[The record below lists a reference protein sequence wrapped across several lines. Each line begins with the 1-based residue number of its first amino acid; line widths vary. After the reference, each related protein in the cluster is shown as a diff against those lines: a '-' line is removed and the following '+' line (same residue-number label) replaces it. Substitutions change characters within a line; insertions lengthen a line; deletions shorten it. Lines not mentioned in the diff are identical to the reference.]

1 MANDILGSELNIDG
15 LIEAADKA
23 QKAMDKVAESAEGA
37 GKRIS
42 DVFKSISTQ
51 GIDNTLQKLYDLKAT
66 YETISKVEVK
76 DAGLK
81 EIATNAKT
89 ALDEVNKLI
98 EGLYKAYGAKAPT
111 STTAEQKAEE
121 NRYNEWLRQK
131 YEEEQIH
138 KQIEDRKT
146 QATRS
151 AIADQNQAYAEANAK
166 KQSIAR
172 DKDNVKTNAESAR
185 KAYEEQLRIYENL
198 FAQAEKKR
206 PDLIDVAKTRTD
218 INAIDSQLDKLMD
231 RINRLN
237 NEMQLFKSMES
248 GKTLKAEDYAHIGK
262 VSDELNKLM
271 AQYEALDKLKIA
283 MSSKSGFEQAI
294 ADLSGFSLQAQ
305 RSKQALDDL
314 AQSYRTGTSAFH
326 QQMKTPEFA
335 LDFSKNAKSIEE
347 ERQAIQLLKQARESL
362 DKTMPDGKKKVQ
374 ELTDAIANHE
384 KNLKRATQSTQ
395 EYNDAQRKLASQRL
409 ERIYSQ
415 SPNLAMNFSQSAKS
429 INDQILAIKRLKSA
443 RDNLN
448 RGSFTSEEAYRKKV
462 AELTNEIKRQQTE
475 VDKLRGKQEG
485 LGKSHHSLMNT
496 TDQLTRKLALLFSV
510 SAIQGY
516 IQKLASVRA
525 EFELQQRSLQAI
537 LQNKEKAD
545 ELWGQTLQLALKSP
559 FRVKELVSYTKQLAA
574 YRIETDKLHETTKRL
589 ADVSAGLGVDMQR
602 LILAYGQVRA
612 AEYLRGT
619 ELRQFTEA
627 GIPMLDEL
635 AKYFTE
641 MEGRTVTTA
650 EVFERI
656 SKRMVEFGD
665 VAEVFNRITSAG
677 GVFYEMQEKQ
687 ADTLHGQISNLHDA
701 IDLMLNDIGAANDGM
716 MKGLVST
723 ARAVVDN
730 WEEVWLRMQAVLLAL
745 AAFGAKS
752 LFVKF
757 LATETGKAAAAAY
770 SSTAAYSSWGG
781 VLQGMGAKISTLSL
795 RLKSFFA
802 QIRAG
807 GASVLATAT
816 NVKSLGNILSGAL
829 LRGLN
834 AARAGFAALKVTMSS
849 FLPMLAITALVEL
862 YFQLTEASREA
873 ERLKEALSGVDAE
886 LGKDL
891 EKSISTY
898 ERLARTISDGTKSYT
913 ERDEAMQELK
923 RTFSDILPSMYL
935 ERDTILEMAGNYDKA
950 TSALRVYYDEKARI
964 QKLEKLDE
972 HYQDSF
978 STDMKE
984 SWRFYIN
991 NGIGGIQEDEYLKIL
1006 SSVIEKGKEA
1016 AKNGILWD
1024 KETLQKEL
1032 ADALQ
1037 QFYGF
1042 NDAIRKSLERNLDA
1056 DLISH
1061 NLGDLIDLLEKYQKD
1076 YSTISGLPAAT
1087 KAEKKQSEAL
1097 SKMRKEYDEYKKTL
1111 AEINSLYGKYANLQK
1126 KSRQTGE
1133 KINDQD
1139 VKDIEKE
1146 LKEKYEKLKVEI
1158 PVSFSDVSDN
1168 TLAMQKEIDRVTT
1181 SMNTNFVN
1189 TMSGFG
1195 DKIKIA
1201 TGGIYTMNT
1210 ALAGMS
1216 KTPMPPML
1224 SNINI
1229 LNTDVNN
1236 LTQGINKTGTA
1247 VDFLNTIGKPKF
1259 FTFLPNAITD
1269 INNVE
1274 GATAKLAET
1283 VISESDKVVD
1293 NTYQNFVNSIV
1304 ESVAKANGVQ
1314 MNMLNDLVVGAN
1326 ATSAS
1331 VKQTWKNQYDEL
1343 VARHAMAKQILAE
1356 NPLLTVNYVYS
1367 LTGIEAKSEE
1377 ELKKIIKSY
1386 EESWKKVGF
1395 DIKDLVPDK
1404 KKPKGKKTDPAKD
1417 FANMLKEI
1425 RDSYED
1431 LNDWMDENDAI
1442 TRTTTNWRKIFEDA
1456 AKGVKGLNLAWED
1469 FDFTT
1474 VEGLVSALEK
1484 LQKVAKTKKT
1494 KDDIGKTIGQETTK
1508 QDEETA
1514 KKRADARD
1522 KEIDQLFE
1530 LYDIYKELEK
1540 MDIDKD
1546 VASKLFGVKATNLQE
1561 IRDSLEE
1568 NEYRFVGEEGEEQ
1581 YQKYLDK
1588 IAELENKEQSERL
1601 KTYLKYARDAIS
1613 ERAKIKIEEM
1623 RKLAE
1628 IEETFAVKEGDSAE
1642 VATIKN
1648 TNKGYA
1654 IEKLKK
1660 DTQSEL
1666 KKLEWDDFKQSYTFT
1681 GLFEDLEIASETMI
1695 RSTIQNLQKFRD
1707 EWADMPLEDVKAMVD
1722 KINQLED
1729 ALVKIKPFAYA
1740 KELKKA
1746 IKEDGRDVGQIQED
1760 IVTKESQIADNNIEI
1775 AQQEEILRLAEERV
1789 RVNGKAS
1796 VIDTALLMTAKAI
1809 IGAKKEENK
1818 ELKNGIAKDEKALD
1832 NHANLK
1838 ASYLAQADAVSK
1850 INDMATDL
1858 YDSFSEL
1865 YDLFGSDDSPEKIFA
1880 DMGMGI
1886 AQAVLNTIALQLQL
1900 MAAQVGAKGLGAAL
1914 NTAMGIIG
1922 WIVMG
1927 VQIVAQVLSSVFA
1940 AHDQSLQ
1947 NQIEDLED
1955 KIKSLAK
1962 AYEKLEVAAEKAYST
1977 YSLQTTMKQASQNI
1991 DEQIRSRR
1999 AQIELEKDKKDTDKD
2014 QIKEWYD
2021 EIEELEKQR
2030 LELHREMIESLGGTY
2045 DIRDAT
2051 REFVDAWVDA
2061 FNETGKGLSGLKENF
2076 HEFFKNIILEQ
2087 AVMQGAGNIMQPL
2100 LDKIIASLN
2109 DDYEISDSEAG
2120 EIDKLA
2126 NVKMVELDKF
2136 LNRLFG
2142 DGGIWNKYIK
2152 DNPEASLSGLQ
2163 EGIQGI
2169 TEETAQII
2177 EAYLNSIRF
2186 YIAQDNQNLA
2196 DLRNFFIGSDDN
2208 VNPMLAQLKIIA
2220 TQTTAINSLLESLTA
2235 PHPTQSGRGL
2245 KVII

>member
-151 AIADQNQAYAEANAK
+151 AIAEQNKLFAEQAQKRQEGLTSNQSVKDSASKARQEYEQTLRMYDAMFAEIERREIESNAKRAAEAKRTTDAK
-166 KQSIAR
+166 IAEYERLMREERRLKADYKIASKASQDGLDYNNSKQATANELNKVMRERESLEIELGEKVSAIR
-172 DKDNVKTNAESAR
+172 QKYRAKDLKAELDAIEKAR
-185 KAYEEQLRIYENL
+185 KAREAKAKAEAQRSQGKINQYISENKAYNKTYEGALK
-198 FAQAEKKR
+198 FS
-206 PDLIDVAKTRTD
+206 DSAKT
-218 INAIDSQLDKLMD
+218 
-231 RINRLN
+231 INRRIIAIKN
-237 NEMQLFKSMES
+237 
-248 GKTLKAEDYAHIGK
+248 LKDARNSLTTAD
-262 VSDELNKLM
+262 
-271 AQYEALDKLKIA
+271 AQYESKLKALNEAIR
-283 MSSKSGFEQAI
+283 KHEVAI
-294 ADLSGFSLQAQ
+294 AKA
-305 RSKQALDDL
+305 
-314 AQSYRTGTSAFH
+314 TG
-326 QQMKTPEFA
+326 KTDE
-335 LDFSKNAKSIEE
+335 L
-347 ERQAIQLLKQARESL
+347 
-362 DKTMPDGKKKVQ
+362 KKKH
-374 ELTDAIANHE
+374 N
-384 KNLKRATQSTQ
+384 
-395 EYNDAQRKLASQRL
+395 
-409 ERIYSQ
+409 
-415 SPNLAMNFSQSAKS
+415 
-429 INDQILAIKRLKSA
+429 
-443 RDNLN
+443 
-448 RGSFTSEEAYRKKV
+448 
-462 AELTNEIKRQQTE
+462 
-475 VDKLRGKQEG
+475 
-485 LGKSHHSLMNT
+485 SLLNT
-496 TDQLTRKLALLFSV
+496 TDQLTRKLALMFSV

-516 IQKLASVRA
+516 VQKLASVRA

-545 ELWGQTLQLALKSP
+545 ELWGQTVQLALKSP

-829 LRGLN
+829 LKGLN
-834 AARAGFAALKVTMSS
+834 VARAGFAALKVAMSS

-984 SWRFYIN
+984 SWRIYIN
-991 NGIGGIQEDEYLKIL
+991 KGIGGIQEDEYLKIL

-1061 NLGDLIDLLEKYQKD
+1061 NLGDLIDLLVKYQKD
-1076 YSTISGLPAAT
+1076 YSTISGLPATT

-1259 FTFLPNAITD
+1259 FTFLPNAVTD

-1293 NTYQNFVNSIV
+1293 NTYQNFVNNIV

-1343 VARHAMAKQILAE
+1343 VARHTMAKQILAE

-1395 DIKDLVPDK
+1395 DIKDLVPEK
-1404 KKPKGKKTDPAKD
+1404 KKQKGKKSDPAKD

-1431 LNDWMDENDAI
+1431 LNDWMDKNDAI
-1442 TRTTTNWRKIFEDA
+1442 TRTTTNWRKVFEDA

-1508 QDEETA
+1508 QDEKTA

-1530 LYDIYKELEK
+1530 LYDLYKEL
-1540 MDIDKD
+1540 DKLD
-1546 VASKLFGVKATNLQE
+1546 FPKELAQALFGIDATSLNE
-1561 IRDSLEE
+1561 IRSELEQ
-1568 NEYRFVGEEGEEQ
+1568 NSYRFVGEEGEKK
-1581 YQKYLDK
+1581 YQEYLDK
-1588 IAELENKEQSERL
+1588 ITELENKEQIERL
-1601 KTYLKYARDAIS
+1601 KTYTKYLVEGMN
-1613 ERAKIKIEEM
+1613 ER
-1623 RKLAE
+1623 
-1628 IEETFAVKEGDSAE
+1628 
-1642 VATIKN
+1642 
-1648 TNKGYA
+1648 
-1654 IEKLKK
+1654 
-1660 DTQSEL
+1660 
-1666 KKLEWDDFKQSYTFT
+1666 
-1681 GLFEDLEIASETMI
+1681 
-1695 RSTIQNLQKFRD
+1695 
-1707 EWADMPLEDVKAMVD
+1707 
-1722 KINQLED
+1722 
-1729 ALVKIKPFAYA
+1729 VKIKLE
-1740 KELKKA
+1740 ELNKIAEVESMAQYSDSEKKR
-1746 IKEDGRDVGQIQED
+1746 IKESIQKETKEKLDKQTWEDFTQSDMYIQIFQDLDNTSDAVIKAMLNRLQSLKESLKDLSPDKVKD
-1760 IVTKESQIADNNIEI
+1760 IVKEMDKLSDELN
-1775 AQQEEILRLAEERV
+1775 ERK
-1789 RVNGKAS
+1789 NPFELITSNLKTY
-1796 VIDTALLMTAKAI
+1796 I
-1809 IGAKKEENK
+1809 NY
-1818 ELKNGIAKDEKALD
+1818 LKNKNELEKRYTRSQD
-1832 NHANLK
+1832 NISSLENERD
-1838 ASYLAQADAVSK
+1838 AQADKVAKLKQEYKTIVSIEGTNSTNAKQLK
-1850 INDMATDL
+1850 IQLDVAENILDVTLKRLVAEGKISQELADQIRNGKTAGKTVSSSISNLASNTREVHSAFTSITDSIQNIFGEFDEQTKDVLDSIGQVMGGVATM
-1858 YDSFSEL
+1858 E
-1865 YDLFGSDDSPEKIFA
+1865 E
-1880 DMGMGI
+1880 GI
-1886 AQAVLNTIALQLQL
+1886 SSIMEGKVFTGVLNIFSGLGQTIA
-1900 MAAQVGAKGLGAAL
+1900 GFFGFGNGDKKKER
-1914 NTAMGIIG
+1914 
-1922 WIVMG
+1922 
-1927 VQIVAQVLSSVFA
+1927 QIQKETELV
-1940 AHDQSLQ
+1940 
-1947 NQIEDLED
+1947 EKLER
-1955 KIKSLAK
+1955 
-1962 AYEKLEVAAEKAYST
+1962 AYEKLEKAIDAAYSFDT
-1977 YSLQTTMKQASQNI
+1977 YSAASKNAETNIKQ
-1991 DEQIRSRR
+1991 R
-1999 AQIELEKDKKDTDKD
+1999 IEANKRMIQLEKDKKGTDEER
-2014 QIKEWYD
+2014 IKEW
-2021 EIEELEKQR
+2021 EEQNKDLEEQLADLYVQR
-2030 LELHREMIESLGGTY
+2030 FT
-2045 DIRDAT
+2045 DAT
-2051 REFVDAWVDA
+2051 DGILDDTRSAAREFVDAWLDA
-2061 FNETGKGLSGLKENF
+2061 WLELGNGMSGLEESFNEMLKNMLKQQATMLIAGGYLENW
-2076 HEFFKNIILEQ
+2076 KKDLEKYINPNDLELTTDE
-2087 AVMQGAGNIMQPL
+2087 ARKWVSKVTSDLP
-2100 LDKIIASLN
+2100 KLN
-2109 DDYEISDSEAG
+2109 DSLTAYFEALKKAGIDLTTTQGSE
-2120 EIDKLA
+2120 
-2126 NVKMVELDKF
+2126 
-2136 LNRLFG
+2136 
-2142 DGGIWNKYIK
+2142 
-2152 DNPEASLSGLQ
+2152 LSGLQ
-2163 EGIQGI
+2163 EGIQGV

-2196 DLRNFFIGSDDN
+2196 DLRNFFIGSEDN